1 MTHKE
6 AKARDARRYYQKA
19 RALKRRAASLAGSV
33 PHSIIGRGPR

>member
-1 MTHKE
+1 MSHKQD
-6 AKARDARRYYQKA
+6 KARDPRRQYQKA